1 MTAAFTFLAIL
12 LAGVLGLLALVIISR
27 AARTRR
33 SRGFESGDTFSLDDQ
48 TLYSER
54 LMLVGRPDR
63 IVRQGSLLIPEEWKS
78 SRRVYPAHRL
88 QLAVYFLLIE
98 DPYGVRPP
106 HGFVVLSDGSRV
118 RVENTEHLRSEALSI
133 ADRIRAHLRQL
144 GSSIPVS
151 PPPAKCRACGQRVHC
166 DQARV

>member
-1 MTAAFTFLAIL
+1 MTTEFTLLAIFLAV
-12 LAGVLGLLALVIISR
+12 VLGLIALVIITR

-33 SRGFESGDTFSLDDQ
+33 ARGFESGDTFSLDDQ
-48 TLYSER
+48 TLFSDR

-63 IVRQGSLLIPEEWKS
+63 IVRQGRLLIPEEWKS
-78 SRRVYPAHRL
+78 SRRVYPGHRL

-98 DPYGVRPP
+98 DLYGVRPP

-118 RVENTEHLRSEALSI
+118 RVENTERLRSEVLSI
-133 ADRIRAHLRQL
+133 ADQIRTHRRRLRESL
-144 GSSIPVS
+144 PVS
-151 PPPAKCRACGQRVHC
+151 PSPAKCRACGGRVHC